1 MTDRASIVAED
12 GAALKIRE
20 LLLEAVRQT
29 PNGLA
34 VVDGDMRLTFSELSQ
49 KVDAYARGLLALGVS
64 RGDRV
69 AMLTPPAADFWIVL
83 HAASSIGA
91 IWVGVNPRYQERDFQ
106 HLLGDCEPR
115 VLVAVSPFE
124 ARDYCTALAPVP
136 MHATRS
142 PAVDLL

>member
-49 KVDAYARGLLALGVS
+49 
-64 RGDRV
+64 
-69 AMLTPPAADFWIVL
+69 
-83 HAASSIGA
+83 
-91 IWVGVNPRYQERDFQ
+91 
-106 HLLGDCEPR
+106 
-115 VLVAVSPFE
+115 
-124 ARDYCTALAPVP
+124 
-136 MHATRS
+136 
-142 PAVDLL
+142 